1 MPLDSIRFEVT
12 KLNCGGCAGR
22 AQAALSAVPGVET
35 ASVNLANRMA
45 QVSGRAGID
54 AMREALSRA
63 GYPAREGT
71 LRLSIRGM
79 SCASCAGRVEKALT
93 GVPGVLSAHVN
104 LANDTAEVRI
114 LAGSVDGQ
122 ALARV
127 VERAGYGAR
136 PAGDDS
142 AEREAE
148 RRRKRAAYSTWTAPG
163 EAPKGE
169 APAAEA
175 KFANFGGSTVSAEVL
190 HGPEP
195 ESSAPSMMPHL
206 PRVVP
211 LGAPDP
217 RGRTPDV
224 SRRSHMPA
232 DPLAEKHKADAFD
245 QDWRSGRY
253 GLADDEDP
261 ASVDSS
267 DEDAPILR
275 DPNPMEETLE
285 DAELSGGSPLGQEPL
300 RLEGPRNG
308 QPDELTRIE
317 GVGPS
322 MERLLFEMGI
332 FHFDQIAGWTEDEIR
347 WVEAKLAA
355 EPGTISREAWASRA
369 MALTESGR

>member
-1 MPLDSIRFEVT
+1 MIARFLMLIAGVFGLRALT
-12 KLNCGGCAGR
+12 KRQPSEGAGP
-22 AQAALSAVPGVET
+22 SKAVPERDQGRSSMTTSNGGPEK
-35 ASVNLANRMA
+35 RDA
-45 QVSGRAGID
+45 QRIGST
-54 AMREALSRA
+54 
-63 GYPAREGT
+63 PA
-71 LRLSIRGM
+71 
-79 SCASCAGRVEKALT
+79 
-93 GVPGVLSAHVN
+93 
-104 LANDTAEVRI
+104 ANDWDPGPVADAQLIKAFKGAPVEAEE
-114 LAGSVDGQ
+114 VDDPLVSKHKADAYRKDFRTVDYKG
-122 ALARV
+122 LSKS
-127 VERAGYGAR
+127 E
-136 PAGDDS
+136 

-253 GLADDEDP
+253 GLADDDDP

-369 MALTESGR
+369 MALTDSAR